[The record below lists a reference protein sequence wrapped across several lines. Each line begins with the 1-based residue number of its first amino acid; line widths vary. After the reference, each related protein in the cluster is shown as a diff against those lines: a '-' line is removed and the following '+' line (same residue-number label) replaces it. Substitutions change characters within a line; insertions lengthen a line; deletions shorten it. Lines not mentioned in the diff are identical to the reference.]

1 MPLIFLAY
9 LTVLLYFCIFSN
21 NIIIGCI
28 FLLSLGIAFW
38 RKFYVLFPLLLIF
51 GIYFYLFN
59 AYHSQKMALPEVA
72 FHQITPRIDTL
83 QVNGD
88 LLSFRGRVHDRDYQ
102 AYATLQSKKEQTYFK
117 NLAQNCRISFT
128 GNLEKPAA
136 QRNFEGFDEQKYYSN
151 QNIYRQIKIRQINAV
166 KLTHNF
172 NIWLLRRKGI
182 VWAQSHFPRPM
193 SSYMTGLLFGYLGKD
208 FSQMTTIYSAL
219 GIIHLFALSGM
230 QVNFFVEVL
239 RKILLKIGIRLEFIP
254 FFKFLFSIFY
264 AILTG
269 FSLSVLRALF
279 QKNIP
284 AKGLDNM
291 AITTVGLLL
300 VYPGFLL
307 NKGGQLTLLYAFTI
321 SMLQQF
327 SFTKSNIREALFKTL
342 ALNLIA
348 FPLLIFDFFS
358 FQPLS
363 IILTIG
369 FGLIFDKIML
379 PLLLITFLLS
389 LTGLSVNLNILFL
402 LLEKMMRHLYQWFS
416 YTPVFG
422 KPSLIGLLG
431 LFLTAGLLV
440 DALRKKKLRF
450 FCAFSLLLILF
461 FVKHPVAPT
470 ITMIDVGQGDSI
482 LLQDRWNQE
491 TVLIDTGG
499 RLTLPQPKWKKA
511 HISTNADN
519 TLIPYLKAE
528 GISTLDHL
536 ILTHTD
542 ADHVGDF
549 LTLARTIK
557 IRDVW
562 VSPGELTVP
571 TFVHQ
576 LKRAQLPI
584 HIVKNGHKLPI
595 FNGQLEILSNGYTH
609 KGDNDDSIVTY
620 GDFFNKKFLF
630 TGDLEQEG
638 ELKLLKA
645 YPRLKVDV
653 LKVGHHGSKTSS
665 NPYFIRQI
673 DPQLALISVG
683 KKNRYGHPNQETLAT
698 LKKAQIKILRT
709 DQVGAVQLIYHH
721 QKWQVKTV
729 R

>member
-1 MPLIFLAY
+1 
-9 LTVLLYFCIFSN
+9 
-21 NIIIGCI
+21 
-28 FLLSLGIAFW
+28 
-38 RKFYVLFPLLLIF
+38 
-51 GIYFYLFN
+51 
-59 AYHSQKMALPEVA
+59 
-72 FHQITPRIDTL
+72 
-83 QVNGD
+83 
-88 LLSFRGRVHDRDYQ
+88 
-102 AYATLQSKKEQTYFK
+102 
-117 NLAQNCRISFT
+117 
-128 GNLEKPAA
+128 
-136 QRNFEGFDEQKYYSN
+136 
-151 QNIYRQIKIRQINAV
+151 
-166 KLTHNF
+166 
-172 NIWLLRRKGI
+172 
-182 VWAQSHFPRPM
+182 
-193 SSYMTGLLFGYLGKD
+193 
-208 FSQMTTIYSAL
+208 
-219 GIIHLFALSGM
+219 
-230 QVNFFVEVL
+230 
-239 RKILLKIGIRLEFIP
+239 
-254 FFKFLFSIFY
+254 
-264 AILTG
+264 
-269 FSLSVLRALF
+269 
-279 QKNIP
+279 
-284 AKGLDNM
+284 
-291 AITTVGLLL
+291 
-300 VYPGFLL
+300 
-307 NKGGQLTLLYAFTI
+307 
-321 SMLQQF
+321 
-327 SFTKSNIREALFKTL
+327 
-342 ALNLIA
+342 
-348 FPLLIFDFFS
+348 
-358 FQPLS
+358 
-363 IILTIG
+363 
-369 FGLIFDKIML
+369 ML

-389 LTGLSVNLNILFL
+389 LTGLSVNLNVLFL
-402 LLEKMMRHLYQWFS
+402 LLEKMMRHLYQWLS

-584 HIVKNGHKLPI
+584 HIVKNGDKLPI

-709 DQVGAVQLIYHH
+709 DQVGAVQLIYQH